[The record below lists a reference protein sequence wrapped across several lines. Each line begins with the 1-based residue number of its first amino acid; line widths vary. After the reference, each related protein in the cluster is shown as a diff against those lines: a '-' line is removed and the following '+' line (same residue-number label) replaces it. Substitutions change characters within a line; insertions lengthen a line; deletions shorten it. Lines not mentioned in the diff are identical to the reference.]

1 MEKERESVSVSC
13 QFRIYTGTKTVN
25 AARMGAGEA
34 RRRGAAIT
42 EETVL
47 KNIGNDG
54 YLVEYPDGYR
64 SWSPKRQF
72 DEAYRLSETKV
83 DRMKIELADLNV
95 RIREATDEL
104 YNPNIAFSSESD
116 RWSLGKQL
124 DAMREYADRL
134 YERIDYMIRLRTVA
148 TCDNLAMSPSLP
160 AADEKKEGE

>member
-1 MEKERESVSVSC
+1 MEKEKIEV
-13 QFRIYTGTKTVN
+13 QFRTYTGTKTVK
-25 AARMGAGEA
+25 AAPMGANYA
-34 RRRGAAIT
+34 KHYGAQIT
-42 EETVL
+42 DETIN

-95 RIREATDEL
+95 RIREVTDEL

-134 YERIDYMIRLRTVA
+134 YERIDYMIRPRTTA
-148 TCDNLAMSPSLP
+148 TCDNLAKSPSLP
-160 AADEKKEGE
+160 AEEEKEGE

>member
-1 MEKERESVSVSC
+1 MEKEKESVSISC

-64 SWSPKRQF
+64 SWSPKKQF
-72 DEAYRLSETKV
+72 DEAYRLSETKI

-95 RIREATDEL
+95 RIREVTDEL

-134 YERIDYMIRLRTVA
+134 YERIDCMIRPRTAA
-148 TCDNLAMSPSLP
+148 TCDNLAKSPSLP
-160 AADEKKEGE
+160 AVEEKEGE